1 MLGYFLYKMYFYFL
15 NCILITLFLSLPV
28 KAHHNPTF
36 GFAGT
41 AGPILTSPASTIQK
55 GHFGVGIRTEYV
67 NFNEFSTDQLKYFAK
82 KRQFIHG
89 SEFFMYPALVAAY
102 GITDN
107 FNFGFRYP
115 YSVQAGIRDGLL
127 NEAGKP
133 YIVNRGTS
141 HGVGDLTLFAQYR
154 FLNIK
159 EKDFEAALIA
169 GLNIPAG
176 LAHTIDNVGERFG
189 ADHQPGKRSFDPIV
203 GLALTKRFGHKL
215 SFDTNYLFTKA
226 VKGIQKYYS
235 GDLHNYNISVSYRI
249 LEPHDHL
256 NHNHLNNHHHVH
268 KHEYGPGEEYKYVHE
283 HKHEHKWYS
292 IFGIDGV
299 IELNGEWRQKQEFG
313 TLQPFGFKD
322 EDSGGSAVYLS
333 PGIRL
338 AIGEKIATYFSL
350 GLPVISDPSG
360 DSQKPDFR
368 MVFGLSRSF

>member
-1 MLGYFLYKMYFYFL
+1 MYFYFL

-67 NFNEFSTDQLKYFAK
+67 NFNEFSNDALKFFAK
-82 KRQFIHG
+82 KRQFVHG

-115 YSVQAGIRDGLL
+115 YSIQAGIRDGAL
-127 NEAGKP
+127 NRFGIPHIIE
-133 YIVNRGTS
+133 RGTS

-159 EKDFEAALIA
+159 EKAFEAALIT

-176 LAHTIDNVGERFG
+176 LAHTVDNVGERFG
-189 ADHQPGKRSFDPIV
+189 PDHQPGKRSFDPIV

-226 VKGIQKYYS
+226 VKGIQRYYS
-235 GDLHNYNISVSYRI
+235 GDLHNYNLALSYRI
-249 LEPHDHL
+249 LEQ
-256 NHNHLNNHHHVH
+256 HHHHSH
-268 KHEYGPGEEYKYVHE
+268 KPNSHE
-283 HKHEHKWYS
+283 HSHEHLYGVWEENKYTHAHTHKHKWYS
-292 IFGIDGV
+292 IFGVDSV
-299 IELNGEWRQKQEFG
+299 IELNGEWRQRQVFG
-313 TLQPFGFKD
+313 LIQPFGFTD
-322 EDSGGSAVYLS
+322 EDSGGSFIYVS
-333 PGIRL
+333 PGVRV
-338 AIGEKIATYFSL
+338 AIGEKYSAYFSY
-350 GLPVISDPSG
+350 GIPVVLDPIG
-360 DSQKPDFR
+360 DGQKPDFR